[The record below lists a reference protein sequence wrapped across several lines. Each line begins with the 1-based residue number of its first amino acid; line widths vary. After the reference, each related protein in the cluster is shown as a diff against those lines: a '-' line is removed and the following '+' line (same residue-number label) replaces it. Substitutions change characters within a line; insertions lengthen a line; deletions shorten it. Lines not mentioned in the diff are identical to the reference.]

1 MSTKYFFTDHREA
14 VCTNNTVV
22 SMFAERIPLRLA
34 EVGRVPFPDVLH
46 LYHAAVRGF
55 ALLFQKVGYFEVNE
69 QMLGVNAD
77 GKVKVWLN

>member
-1 MSTKYFFTDHREA
+1 M
-14 VCTNNTVV
+14 
-22 SMFAERIPLRLA
+22 A